1 MLAHTSCRR
10 TTVLNVPT
18 VLATGVK
25 TVTDRTVGSERRGM
39 ELSPA
44 LRCLF
49 SGRIEEEAGSYTIT
63 VPKSEVDLGTL
74 RAGEVYRVGIL
85 DGTEGATEAA
95 PDGAEQRGEDRDD
108 PVDGPPVTEGEVRQ
122 VEIED
127 IGDQGDGLA
136 RVGPGYVVFVSGASV
151 GDRPTVRI
159 TSARENVAFAEVV
172 E

>member
-1 MLAHTSCRR
+1 
-10 TTVLNVPT
+10 
-18 VLATGVK
+18 
-25 TVTDRTVGSERRGM
+25 M

-49 SGRIEEEAGSYTIT
+49 SGRIEEDEGSYVVT
-63 VPKSEVDLGTL
+63 VPKSEVELGTL
-74 RAGEVYRVGIL
+74 RAGEVYRVGVL
-85 DGTEGATEAA
+85 DGPGGSPEAVEDEA
-95 PDGAEQRGEDRDD
+95 GERRQPRDE
-108 PVDGPPVTEGEVRQ
+108 PSDGPPVTEGEVRE

-127 IGDQGDGLA
+127 VGDQGDGLA